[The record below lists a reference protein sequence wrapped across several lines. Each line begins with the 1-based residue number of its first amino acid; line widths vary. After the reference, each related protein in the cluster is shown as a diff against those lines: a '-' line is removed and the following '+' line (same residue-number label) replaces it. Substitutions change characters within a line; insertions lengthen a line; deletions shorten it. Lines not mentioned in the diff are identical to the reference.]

1 MLRAI
6 AGHDPRDRNSIDLPG
21 LDAPV
26 PDLAGVRLVASET
39 LGFAPVDDDVL
50 AAFREAV
57 AAIESAGATI
67 VHDDPGLPSSVQ
79 IWATIAAA
87 DAWYDEGEED
97 EERAELLTDRGRGL
111 PGVRPDDRG
120 RPLRLRD
127 VRARTGQPR
136 VRRPARPAR
145 RRRAAHPDPGL
156 RGVRARAPP
165 PGADRR
171 RRDRGALDRLGG
183 LPVRREPGRPA
194 GARAAG
200 GVRRRRSAGV
210 DPADRRADVRR
221 AAAGAR
227 PGDRGG
233 DRDMRPAT

>member
-1 MLRAI
+1 M
-6 AGHDPRDRNSIDLPG
+6 AGRDARDRNSIDLPG

-57 AAIESAGATI
+57 AAIEAAGATI

-87 DAWYDEGEED
+87 DAWYEEGQED
-97 EERAELLTDRGRGL
+97 EERAELLTAAAADFLAFGRTIEAGHYVHATFARE
-111 PGVRPDDRG
+111 PVN
-120 RPLRLRD
+120 
-127 VRARTGQPR
+127 RAYADLL
-136 VRRPARPAR
+136 ARHR
-145 RRRAAHPDPGL
+145 RRRAAHPDAGL

-183 LPVRREPGRPA
+183 LPVRRESGRPA

-200 GVRRRRSAGV
+200 RARRRRSAGV

-227 PGDRGG
+227 PGGRGG